1 MSLLKK
7 TWPRQQWSDL
17 KKTHAAILKRDG
29 VVFKQDLGP
38 IIDKAYEKYVAKK
51 YAESTQYANQVPN
64 ILGSYTNEVRKIKD
78 PKVKSLFDNQLKE
91 IGKWMSMIVE
101 ANSKKD

>member
-7 TWPRQQWSDL
+7 TWPRQQWSEL
-17 KKTHAAILKRDG
+17 KKRHAAILKRDG

-38 IIDKAYEKYVAKK
+38 IIDKAYEKYVAKN
-51 YAESTQYANQVPN
+51 YPEAERYANQVPP

-78 PKVKSLFDNQLKE
+78 NQVKPLFENQLKE
-91 IGKWMSMIVE
+91 IGKWMSMIAE
-101 ANSKKD
+101 AISKKN